1 MQMIELEVKIPDSPG
16 ALIKLIKP
24 ISENSGNIHGI
35 IHSHEDKSN
44 EMIPVMVSFEII
56 AEDKMTHLENIKNL
70 LLEQNFQIISI
81 TNIPAAHQRAVIL
94 SGHVFRQ
101 NFEQTVI
108 RINSTGAK
116 VQDLEAKFNKPEEI
130 SNVKFLIEI
139 PDEIEDETVIAELRT
154 ICEEKDLY
162 LLVEEVF

>member
-1 MQMIELEVKIPDSPG
+1 MIELEVKIPDSPG

-24 ISENSGNIHGI
+24 ISENAGNIHGI
-35 IHSHEDKSN
+35 LHSHEEKSN
-44 EMIPVMVSFEII
+44 KMIPVMVSFDII
-56 AEDKMTHLENIKNL
+56 AEDKVKHLENIKDL
-70 LLEQNFQIISI
+70 LIEQDFQIISI
-81 TNIPAAHQRAVIL
+81 TNIPAAHQLTVIL

-139 PDEIEDETVIAELRT
+139 PDEMDDEKVLAELKD
-154 ICEEKDLY
+154 ICDEKELY